1 MGWSCILNT
10 SSKCSLQLK
19 KKKSWKKRPH
29 LLCWPTT
36 IPLLCWIRPLNM
48 PVPLMTTSP
57 WLDQGAKSVS
67 FVDAEISQTSLQ
79 IVISIGH
86 SRLCTFRLL
95 WISDKLT
102 STTQYPAFYGQAQL
116 CTVLFGLFPCASG
129 TKLQRS
135 HLWYDCNVWAVASN
149 CAKHVFQGN
158 RIVWPAVQRR
168 TVPEMFFKEW
178 FCGLVHLWHFYAS

>member
-1 MGWSCILNT
+1 MLSAAE
-10 SSKCSLQLK
+10 K
-19 KKKSWKKRPH
+19 KKNWKKRPN

-36 IPLLCWIRPLNM
+36 FPLLCWIRKLNM
-48 PVPLMTTSP
+48 PVPLMMTSP

-86 SRLCTFRLL
+86 SRLWTFRLF
-95 WISDKLT
+95 WMSDKLT

-116 CTVLFGLFPCASG
+116 CTVLSGFFPCASG
-129 TKLQRS
+129 PKLQRS
-135 HLWYDCNVWAVASN
+135 HLWYDCNVRAVASN
-149 CAKHVFQGN
+149 CAKHVFQGKRN
-158 RIVWPAVQRR
+158 SLACC
-168 TVPEMFFKEW
+168 TKENYAEMLFKEW